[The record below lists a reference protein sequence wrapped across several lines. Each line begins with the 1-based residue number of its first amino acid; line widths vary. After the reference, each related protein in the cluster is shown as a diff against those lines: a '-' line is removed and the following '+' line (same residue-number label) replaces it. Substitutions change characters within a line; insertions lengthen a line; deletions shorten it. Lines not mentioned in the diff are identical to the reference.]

1 MSDKDRRM
9 TARLLRAIILLPGNV
24 LVFIPAAAIWATGA
38 DLASPED
45 TRFWLALL
53 IALLSLV
60 LMGWT
65 VSLFTGPGEG
75 TPAPWDPPKKLV
87 ILGPYRHTRNPMI
100 TGVVIFLGAESLMFW
115 SWPLAAWMVTFLI
128 ANVFY
133 FPFNEEKRLE
143 RRFGDDYLR
152 YKANVPR
159 WIPKIRPWNG
169 D

>member
-1 MSDKDRRM
+1 M
-9 TARLLRAIILLPGNV
+9 
-24 LVFIPAAAIWATGA
+24 
-38 DLASPED
+38 
-45 TRFWLALL
+45 
-53 IALLSLV
+53 
-60 LMGWT
+60 
-65 VSLFTGPGEG
+65 SLFTGPGEG

-87 ILGPYRHTRNPMI
+87 ILGPYRHVRNPMI
-100 TGVVIFLGAESLMFW
+100 TGVVIFLGAESLMLW
-115 SWPLAAWMVTFLI
+115 SWPLAAWMATFLF

-159 WIPKIRPWNG
+159 WIPNIRPWNG